1 MADKKSHLTLN
12 LGSQR
17 LGLARFNASGKGT
30 LTLTSY
36 AFADLGGDPAIES
49 SRGPQLAAGLKSV
62 ASQVKATKEPVRYA
76 ISGQPVLSKF
86 VKPPPL
92 SPDKMDE
99 VIGFEAQQAIP
110 FPINEVCWHYQRV
123 NRDGGI
129 GDTEVV
135 IAAVKKDLL
144 EEINSTVEG
153 VPLVTEGV
161 DIAPLALYNAFA
173 YNYPDLAQPAL
184 LIDLGSRTVN
194 LLYIEPGGRFFFR
207 TINNA
212 GGAAVTS
219 SIAKEFGIDFND
231 AEQRKISQGFVA
243 LSGYA
248 DHEDPELAALS
259 KVIRNALTRTHGEI
273 VRTTNL
279 YRSQQGGSAP
289 EVVFIAGG
297 GASLPYVKEFFEEK
311 LNLPVEYFDA
321 LRNVQIGGKVS
332 SEAVAADR
340 ASLGELVGL
349 ALRGSLACPMELDL
363 VPPAVG
369 QRRDNARRKPFLF
382 AAAAALLGLLGA
394 GWMYNQ
400 SAASAFQRQTA
411 TLSER
416 KAELSSWDGK
426 ISAADTQAKKEQA
439 RAEYLQTAVLDRT
452 YWIEL
457 FNELN
462 SIRKNDLLW
471 ITQLQPTSGEI
482 IDSKGLVTPALITTG
497 DQMLPSFEDP
507 LFPVVA
513 TKAAKGGKPAAAPS
527 ESFIDGI
534 HIFGLYR
541 NHENPQGNQ
550 VVTEFFEDLKKNSKF
565 FQFDDKIEFAQYVK
579 TASPDDGVWAS
590 TFEMRLPL
598 KRRIKLPASIKVPTS
613 PK

>member
-30 LTLTSY
+30 LTLTNY
-36 AFADLGGDPAIES
+36 AFAEIGGDPTLDTA
-49 SRGPQLAAGLKSV
+49 RGPQLAAGLKSV
-62 ASQVKATKEPVRYA
+62 AGQLKASKEDVRYA

-92 SPDKMDE
+92 APDKMDE

-123 NRDGGI
+123 NKDGGLA
-129 GDTEVV
+129 DTEVV

-144 EEINSTVEG
+144 EEINGAVEA
-153 VPLVTEGV
+153 VPLTTEGV
-161 DIAPLALYNAFA
+161 DISPLALYNAFVF
-173 YNYPDLAQPAL
+173 NYPDLAQPAL
-184 LIDLGSRTVN
+184 LIDLGARTVN
-194 LLYIEPGGRFFFR
+194 LLYVEPGGRFFFR

-212 GGAAVTS
+212 GGASVTS
-219 SIAKEFGIDFND
+219 SIAKEFGIDFTE
-231 AEQRKISQGFVA
+231 AEERKINQGFVA

-248 DHEDPELAALS
+248 DHEDPDLAALS

-289 EVVFIAGG
+289 EVVYLAGG

-311 LNLPVEYFDA
+311 LNLPVEFFDA

-332 SEAVAADR
+332 AESVAGDR
-340 ASLGELVGL
+340 HTMGELVGL
-349 ALRGSLACPMELDL
+349 ALRGALACPMELDL
-363 VPPAVG
+363 VPPVVG
-369 QRRDNARRKPFLF
+369 LRRDNDRRKPYLY
-382 AAAAALLGLLGA
+382 AAAACLLGLLGA
-394 GWMYNQ
+394 GWLYNQ
-400 SAASAFQRQTA
+400 SAAGALQSRTA
-411 TLSER
+411 DLEAT
-416 KAELSSWDGK
+416 KMELTGWDTK
-426 ISAADTQAKKEQA
+426 IAAADLQGKKEQA

-457 FNELN
+457 FNEINAL
-462 SIRKNDLLW
+462 RKNDLIW
-471 ITQLQPTSGEI
+471 ITQFQPTAAE
-482 IDSKGLVTPALITTG
+482 KPVTPALQTTG
-497 DQMLPSFEDP
+497 EVLTSTFEDP
-507 LFPVVA
+507 LFAPSP
-513 TKAAKGGKPAAAPS
+513 TKGGKPAKGPAVAP
-527 ESFIDGI
+527 ETWIDGV

-550 VVTEFFEDLKKNSKF
+550 VVSEFFEDLKKNTKF
-565 FQFDDKIEFAQYVK
+565 FAFDDKIEFAQYVK
-579 TASPDDGVWAS
+579 TASPDEGTWAS

-598 KRRIKLPASIKVPTS
+598 KRKIQLPVDLKRPSSK
-613 PK
+613 

>member
-30 LTLTSY
+30 LTLTNY
-36 AFADLGGDPAIES
+36 AIVDIGGDPTTDIA
-49 SRGPQLAAGLKSV
+49 RGPQLTAGLKSL
-62 ASQVKATKEPVRYA
+62 ASQLKATKEDVRYA

-92 SPDKMDE
+92 APDKMDE

-123 NRDGGI
+123 NKDGGL

-135 IAAVKKDLL
+135 IAAVKRDLL
-144 EEINSTVEG
+144 DDINGAVEA
-153 VPLVTEGV
+153 VPLTTEGV
-161 DIAPLALYNAFA
+161 DIAPLALYNAFVF
-173 YNYPDLAQPAL
+173 NYPDLTQPAL
-184 LIDLGSRTVN
+184 LIDLGARTVN

-212 GGAAVTS
+212 GGASVTS
-219 SIAKEFGIDFND
+219 SIAKEFGIDFNE
-231 AEQRKISQGFVA
+231 AEERKISQGFVA

-248 DHEDPELAALS
+248 DHDDPDLAALS

-289 EVVFIAGG
+289 ELVFLAGG

-311 LNLPVEYFDA
+311 LNLSVEFFDA

-332 SEAVAADR
+332 AESVAPDR
-340 ASLGELVGL
+340 HSLGEVVGL

-363 VPPAVG
+363 VPPVVG
-369 QRRDNARRKPFLF
+369 LRRDNDRRKPFLF
-382 AAAAALLGLLGA
+382 AAAACLLGLLGA
-394 GWMYNQ
+394 GWLYHR
-400 SAASAFQRQTA
+400 SASGALERRTA
-411 TLSER
+411 DLADT
-416 KAELSSWDGK
+416 KTELSGWDGK
-426 ISAADTQAKKEQA
+426 IAAADLQAKKEQA

-452 YWIEL
+452 YWLEL

-462 SIRKNDLLW
+462 SIRKNDLIW
-471 ITQLQPTSGEI
+471 ITQFQPTAEE
-482 IDSKGLVTPALITTG
+482 KPVTPALQTTG
-497 DQMLPSFEDP
+497 EVLTSSFEDL
-507 LFPVVA
+507 LFPPA
-513 TKAAKGGKPAAAPS
+513 PTKGAKPAKGAATTPTDTWV
-527 ESFIDGI
+527 DGV
-534 HIFGLYR
+534 HIYGLYR
-541 NHENPQGNQ
+541 NHENPKGNQ

-565 FQFDDKIEFAQYVK
+565 FAFDDKIEFAQYVK
-579 TASPDDGVWAS
+579 TASPDEGTWAS
-590 TFEMRLPL
+590 TFELRLPL
-598 KRRIKLPASIKVPTS
+598 KRKIQLPLDIKRK
-613 PK
+613 